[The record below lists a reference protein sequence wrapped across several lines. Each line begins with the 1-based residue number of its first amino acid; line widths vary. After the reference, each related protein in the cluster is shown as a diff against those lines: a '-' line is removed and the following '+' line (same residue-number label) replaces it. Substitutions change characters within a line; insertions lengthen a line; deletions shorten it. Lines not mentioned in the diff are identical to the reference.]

1 MDSETLIW
9 LALAIP
15 TLGAGGIALAGR
27 APDLREGVT
36 LATAGLLFLTV
47 VTLTARVLDGARPV
61 AEGFEVLPGLAL
73 AFAVEPLWM
82 LFPLIAARLRTLN

>member
-27 APDLREGVT
+27 KPDLREGVT
-36 LATAGLLFLTV
+36 LATAGLLFVTV
-47 VTLTARVLDGARPV
+47 VTLTAGCS
-61 AEGFEVLPGLAL
+61 PGRGRRRRASRCC
-73 AFAVEPLWM
+73 PGSRS
-82 LFPLIAARLRTLN
+82 PSRSSRSGCSSR